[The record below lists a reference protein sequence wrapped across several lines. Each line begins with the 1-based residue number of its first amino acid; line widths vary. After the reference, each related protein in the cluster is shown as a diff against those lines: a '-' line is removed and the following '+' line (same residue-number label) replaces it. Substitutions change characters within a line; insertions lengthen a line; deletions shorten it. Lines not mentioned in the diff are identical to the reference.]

1 MLLNLKLIAS
11 TFLVIFLAELGDKT
25 QISIFALAGNRK
37 AFLSVLI
44 GATGALVLSTLIAAA
59 LGSAIGRFIP
69 EKVVKI
75 AAGAVFI
82 GFGALTLYEAFKA

>member
-11 TFLVIFLAELGDKT
+11 TFLMIFLAELGDKT
-25 QISIFALAGNRK
+25 HLSIFALAANRK
-37 AFLSVLI
+37 AFLSVFI
-44 GATGALVLSTLIAAA
+44 GATGALILTTLIAAA

-69 EKVVKI
+69 EKMIKIVAGVV
-75 AAGAVFI
+75 FL